1 MNKVTV
7 GGKKRSGG
15 RLKVLELEFVFVLAA
30 EIIHVLDSIVRCASS
45 NVFIVFFWQCFFT
58 EFDLVFDRF
67 CALLVLFVC
76 RSSTT

>member
-15 RLKVLELEFVFVLAA
+15 RLKVLELEFNFVLAA

-45 NVFIVFFWQCFFT
+45 NVFIVFFWQCF
-58 EFDLVFDRF
+58 
-67 CALLVLFVC
+67 LVLFLEGGTVLF
-76 RSSTT
+76 

>member
-1 MNKVTV
+1 M

-45 NVFIVFFWQCFFT
+45 NVFIVFFLAMFFS
-58 EFDLVFDRF
+58 VFFGGGDCPFLRGG
-67 CALLVLFVC
+67 VFVC
-76 RSSTT
+76 VFFGGGV